1 MKEFEILEEGK
12 NDKVLVKWNRET
24 RTNIES
30 KEPKMANIQA
40 QEGNKQEQ
48 IVSKTE
54 QIGTDEN
61 KSEYSVHTWNLDKTE
76 LIWGHYFDDI
86 NDAKKYF
93 EKTQNR

>member
-24 RTNIES
+24 RT
-30 KEPKMANIQA
+30 
-40 QEGNKQEQ
+40 
-48 IVSKTE
+48 
-54 QIGTDEN
+54 
-61 KSEYSVHTWNLDKTE
+61 EYSVHTWNLDKTE